1 MTPPE
6 SSTKT
11 SPIPIV
17 VADNDILILE
27 VMGELLRAKGFE
39 VHLAHDGLEAL
50 QVIRNVKPKFVI
62 LDVVMPKLDG
72 SRVCWMIRQDP
83 DLRDTPI
90 IAFSSLSAQ
99 DFRHFTDLS
108 ADAYVAKDAAPVALE
123 NILQAIAHLQAKGR
137 TDMTGGIF
145 GFDKVQPREI
155 VAEMLIERRH
165 YASVLRSLG
174 PGVVELDTNGHIV
187 LANAGACEILGKN
200 ESQLVGEPIAS
211 MCLPRD
217 GEVLT
222 ELLSELTKA
231 VQPEQ
236 CGAVLRFG
244 GLEVPMRLCSIVED
258 GKSTGV
264 LLIMESKGVKPKS
277 QE

>member
-1 MTPPE
+1 MTPSDSP
-6 SSTKT
+6 TKISPT
-11 SPIPIV
+11 SIV

-50 QVIRNVKPKFVI
+50 QVIRNVKPQFVI

-99 DFRHFTDLS
+99 DFRHFSDLS
-108 ADAYVAKDAAPVALE
+108 ADAYVAKDAAPVAFE
-123 NILQAIAHLQAKGR
+123 NILQAIAHLQSKGR
-137 TDMTGGIF
+137 MDITGGIF

-174 PGVVELDTNGHIV
+174 PGVLELDANSHIV
-187 LANAGACEILGKN
+187 MANSGACEIFGRN
-200 ESQLVGEPIAS
+200 ESQLVGAPIAS
-211 MCLPRD
+211 MFLPRD
-217 GEVLT
+217 QKVLK
-222 ELLSELTKA
+222 ELLGELMKA

-236 CGAVLRFG
+236 CTAVLRFG
-244 GLEVPMRLCSIVED
+244 SMDVPVRMCSIIED
-258 GKSTGV
+258 AKCTGV
-264 LLIMESKGVKPKS
+264 LLILESKGVKILS
-277 QE
+277 QA